1 MEPQIID
8 YYNETPH
15 GINVID
21 KLNEE
26 YSELQSKYEYI
37 KSITDRYIAPVQIA
51 KNYDEYKKYE
61 KILDEFPGKIREI
74 LNDKEYGLLAIYNLD
89 LYPGSVYDRIM
100 HNSWIYICS
109 KYKSLDEEYF
119 KDKIVNRKN
128 KTKATIKKV
137 GASARNLASTIL
149 YDGYTKG
156 IWNPDLMMLMLE
168 PVMYMLIALA
178 EKAGIDYILYRGDD
192 QEDFSVDE
200 EEFQDIGNQSKKLTD
215 NDISATFKSLK
226 PNDISPSSVTP
237 KVREMIENIDEEKI
251 RSLLSKPQEE
261 ESNNRSLL
269 EAGE

>member
-1 MEPQIID
+1 MRNLMNNNLSEEALELGRPFSAPIPGQSLTNSPDDVKPWEQAPKFSNIKEAIESTFLQII
-8 YYNETPH
+8 
-15 GINVID
+15 
-21 KLNEE
+21 NEE
-26 YSELQSKYEYI
+26 TMPDLLDAMSKQM
-37 KSITDRYIAPVQIA
+37 PVA
-51 KNYDEYKKYE
+51 D
-61 KILDEFPGKIREI
+61 
-74 LNDKEYGLLAIYNLD
+74 
-89 LYPGSVYDRIM
+89 
-100 HNSWIYICS
+100 
-109 KYKSLDEEYF
+109 
-119 KDKIVNRKN
+119 
-128 KTKATIKKV
+128 
-137 GASARNLASTIL
+137 LASTIL

>member
-26 YSELQSKYEYI
+26 YSVLQSKYEYI

-61 KILDEFPGKIREI
+61 KILDEFLEKIREI

-119 KDKIVNRKN
+119 KDKIVNELDNITNNKNRKWCEDRIDLALEICLS
-128 KTKATIKKV
+128 KYDTI
-137 GASARNLASTIL
+137 N
-149 YDGYTKG
+149 
-156 IWNPDLMMLMLE
+156 
-168 PVMYMLIALA
+168 
-178 EKAGIDYILYRGDD
+178 
-192 QEDFSVDE
+192 DE
-200 EEFQDIGNQSKKLTD
+200 NS
-215 NDISATFKSLK
+215 
-226 PNDISPSSVTP
+226 
-237 KVREMIENIDEEKI
+237 EKI
-251 RSLLSKPQEE
+251 IDDLIHHILNDENPSLPDFYQNIIDFHTNKNLDSDIEFEFSSLSCLNCYHCEKCGILSSYLETGT
-261 ESNNRSLL
+261 SLCCQDCL
-269 EAGE
+269 WY